1 MTMSDHPY
9 EVGYRRPPQH
19 TRFQKGRSGNP
30 AGRPRGRRADLLLA
44 LQKEL
49 SSPVPITEQGRRI
62 TITKGELLA
71 RALVASAIKG
81 DAKARRD
88 LFDMINMI
96 PGEEP
101 PAPGNDNADGGAPE
115 DAAILAAY
123 LRRKG
128 GGGHDG

>member
-1 MTMSDHPY
+1 MSDHPY
-9 EVGYRRPPQH
+9 EVGYRRPPRH

-30 AGRPRGRRADLLLA
+30 AGRPRGQRPDLLID

-49 SSPVPITEQGRRI
+49 SSRVQITENGRRI

-71 RALVASAIKG
+71 RTLVASAIKG

-88 LFDMINMI
+88 VFDMINTTG
-96 PGEEP
+96 GEEP
-101 PAPGNDNADGGAPE
+101 PRPGNDNVEDSAPE
-115 DAAILAAY
+115 DAAILAA
-123 LRRKG
+123 LIRRKG